1 MHDWYLKP
9 WLSQS
14 LLPFVPIGPDPAGT
28 GAGAGA
34 GAGAAIVVW
43 SVTDGMKPDGDN
55 LSHSGAHVDLTL
67 DLLAG
72 PASGLDSALTVLAG
86 GASLPNQGSDPVLT
100 EVGSKLTIRESICEI
115 TVKKLAS
122 IVEINRG
129 Q

>member
-34 GAGAAIVVW
+34 GAGIVVW

-100 EVGSKLTIRESICEI
+100 EVGSKLTIRESIREI
-115 TVKKLAS
+115 TVKKLAP